1 MGAYRQRTF
10 YLAASFKDIEKARKY
25 ASRIET
31 AKGLACTS
39 SWLRGEVE
47 GDSGE
52 LALLDIRDI
61 KRADIVVVWL
71 TGTISPGKHIE
82 YGFCL
87 GQGKVTYLL
96 YERRRRAEPGI
107 IRAKCVFYSLSPM
120 MSWDEFLEGEFGT

>member
-61 KRADIVVVWL
+61 ERADIVVMWL

-82 YGFCL
+82 YGFSL
-87 GQGKVTYLL
+87 GHGKSTYIV
-96 YERRRRAEPGI
+96 YERSTKPEI
-107 IRAKCVFYSLSPM
+107 LRAKCIFYALSPM
-120 MSWDEFLEGEFGT
+120 MTWDEFLEGEYGT